1 MLKFNLEKRLLE
13 DYQSTIVSII
23 NLFNEIPYKISACKI
38 VLITLG
44 AVDLCSIYI
53 NQPTLVATS

>member
-38 VLITLG
+38 ALITLI
-44 AVDLCSIYI
+44 VICQSYRE
-53 NQPTLVATS
+53 